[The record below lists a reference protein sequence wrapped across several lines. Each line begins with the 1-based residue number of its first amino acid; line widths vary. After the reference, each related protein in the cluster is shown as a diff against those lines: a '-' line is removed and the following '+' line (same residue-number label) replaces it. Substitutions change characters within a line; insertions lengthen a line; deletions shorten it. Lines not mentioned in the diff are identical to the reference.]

1 MQVLKSVTT
10 KLGNEIKLISTNLS
24 TVQPFN
30 HSTALVIGVF
40 HGDEPQGK
48 FLIEEYLKRENPL
61 SLTLPL
67 EGGGNY
73 AIIFFLPI
81 LPQAREL
88 STFNFQFST

>member
-1 MQVLKSVTT
+1 MD
-10 KLGNEIKLISTNLS
+10 
-24 TVQPFN
+24 F
-30 HSTALVIGVF
+30 
-40 HGDEPQGK
+40 
-48 FLIEEYLKRENPL
+48 PL